1 MRKNSCSDQQCSDV
15 PTCST
20 AGTTPKW
27 ATGFFLL
34 PSFKA
39 TIRKISIVYG
49 SSGVRKETERQVIVC
64 IYNRRGTTLMIRITT
79 IRWYTCA
86 QTSCLH

>member
-1 MRKNSCSDQQCSDV
+1 MFRCANVQYCWNDTEV
-15 PTCST
+15 GNGLFPTT
-20 AGTTPKW
+20 E
-27 ATGFFLL
+27 
-34 PSFKA
+34 FKA